1 MEIHQRK
8 RLSTLAIAI
17 LNYNGIS
24 WFEKFLPGIITHS
37 PGVPIYVIDNASTD
51 DSINYLAQSFPII
64 KIIQNPKNLG
74 YAGGYNEGLKF
85 ISEDIYC
92 LLNSDVE
99 VTENWIPP
107 ILSLFEEDSAI
118 AAIQPKIL
126 SYKEKNKFEFAGAAG
141 GFIDNLGYPFCRG
154 RIFFSIEEDSGQYN
168 NNQEIFWATGAC
180 LFIRKDD
187 FWEQKGFDSDFF
199 AHMEEIDLCWRLKN
213 AGKKIYYCGKSTV
226 YHFGGGTLDPYNPR
240 KTYLNFRNNLLM
252 LIKNLPAGKLTG
264 IFLLR
269 LILDGLAGVNF
280 IFSNGWEYCWAI
292 IRAHFSVYKMLPKYL
307 KKRKAGLPDYFDKK
321 NIVFQYFIKKRTR
334 YTHLK

>member
-1 MEIHQRK
+1 MEIYQRK
-8 RLSTLAIAI
+8 RLPTVAIVI
-17 LNYNGIS
+17 LNYNGVT
-24 WFEKFLPGIITHS
+24 WFKKFFSGIITYS
-37 PGVPIYVIDNASTD
+37 SEASIYIIDNASTD
-51 DSINYLAQSFPII
+51 DSINYLNEHFPDV
-64 KIIQNPKNLG
+64 KIIHNQKNYG
-74 YAGGYNEGLKF
+74 YAGGYNEGLKS

-99 VTENWIPP
+99 VTENWISP
-107 ILSLFEEDSAI
+107 ILSLFKEDASI

-126 SYKEKNKFEFAGAAG
+126 SYREKNKFEFAGAAG

-154 RIFFSIEEDSGQYN
+154 RIFFSIEKDSGQYN

-180 LFIRKDD
+180 LFIRKKD
-187 FWEQKGFDSDFF
+187 FWGQKGFDYDFF

-213 AGKKIYYCGKSTV
+213 DGRKIYYCSESTV
-226 YHFGGGTLDPYNPR
+226 YHYGGGTLDPYNPH

-252 LIKNLPAGKLTG
+252 LIKNLPANKVLW

-269 LILDGLAGVNF
+269 LVLDGFAGINF
-280 IFSNGWEYCWAI
+280 IFSNGWKYCWAV

-321 NIVFQYFIKKRTR
+321 NIVFQYFIKKRTK